1 MSRKLIMSNKFQ
13 CSNTEIPK
21 WTHLASS
28 RLNLHHC
35 STTNAH
41 GHKCLLSTHA
51 HRQGVDILATVFAIL
66 CVCVCTVTDFSTADR
81 ASSVKFCRAVH
92 RRPRQAITHFGEFC
106 SPRRSPRNQNA
117 LAGPVHWPANVL
129 AWPVR
134 WPARRPG
141 QPAHWPGQR
150 TAWSMCWPIHPAPWP
165 CVGSACVDIRPFPI
179 MDVVAFLQLLQAA
192 QKGTFGIT
200 EASAGFYRAK
210 THQCHNVQTVLEWW
224 LHWLCDN

>member
-1 MSRKLIMSNKFQ
+1 MGHVTWPRPSQGRFVICMLGLAIINPHTKIKIKTIMSRKLIMSNKFQ

-117 LAGPVHWPANVL
+117 LAGPVH
-129 AWPVR
+129 
-134 WPARRPG
+134 
-141 QPAHWPGQR
+141 
-150 TAWSMCWPIHPAPWP
+150 
-165 CVGSACVDIRPFPI
+165 
-179 MDVVAFLQLLQAA
+179 
-192 QKGTFGIT
+192 
-200 EASAGFYRAK
+200 
-210 THQCHNVQTVLEWW
+210 
-224 LHWLCDN
+224 